1 MPPCVQPHL
10 DYLSPEHSLSH
21 TCDTSSDMYSLGV
34 LFYTVFNNGKPLYE
48 CNHQFNTYKKNVEQ
62 VGPENRSVSERK
74 RQTAENFT
82 SQSPSEKKQLFEFC
96 GGLCVNSLPLF
107 SNFFF
112 FPEIEPSQNK
122 VCSFCHL
129 SFFLFGGVRFPKF
142 SFCRCF
148 QAARG
153 LSESCTCR
161 GCHAPPL
168 PSP

>member
-10 DYLSPEHSLSH
+10 DYLSPEQSLSH

-112 FPEIEPSQNK
+112 FPEIVLSAVVLLKHVALILVGMAGVVELD
-122 VCSFCHL
+122 V
-129 SFFLFGGVRFPKF
+129 SFFAFF
-142 SFCRCF
+142 SLC
-148 QAARG
+148 
-153 LSESCTCR
+153 
-161 GCHAPPL
+161 
-168 PSP
+168 